1 MIDFTT
7 FILSIAS
14 AAFVGLGITPD
25 PTTTNTSI
33 DLDMANHNIHLLE
46 MLKEKTKN
54 NLNYDENK
62 LIESLLYETRIRFLE
77 VQKTISTKKE

>member
-25 PTTTNTSI
+25 PTTNKSNV
-33 DLDMANHNIHLLE
+33 DLEMANHNIHLLE
-46 MLKEKTKN
+46 MLKEKTKS
-54 NLNYDENK
+54 NLNEDENK
-62 LIESLLYETRIRFLE
+62 LLDSLLYETRMRFLE
-77 VQKTISTKKE
+77 VQKTIKNKKE